1 MSEIFITSDT
11 HFCHIPEFLW
21 QPRGFKSVEE
31 MNEEIIERWNSI
43 VKPEDD
49 VWHLGDMALSNVS
62 EAIDYINRLNGKILW
77 IGGNHDTDNKIK
89 TIIFNCPNVHWIG
102 WASNTKIGKIT
113 CYLSHYPT
121 LTANYDEKHF
131 SQHVINFHGH
141 THQKTNF
148 LQSDNPFMYHVG
160 MDSHNCTPIHIEA
173 AINEVRQ
180 HWNDMQSQK
189 IPIRE
194 LYDYPLN

>member
-1 MSEIFITSDT
+1 MGEIFITSDT

-31 MNEEIIERWNSI
+31 MNEAIVERWNNV
-43 VKPEDD
+43 VKSEDK
-49 VWHLGDMALSNVS
+49 VWHLGDIALSDT
-62 EAIDYINRLNGKILW
+62 EKAIKYINQLNGEIMW
-77 IGGNHDTDNKIK
+77 IGGNHDSANRIK
-89 TIIFNCPNVHWIG
+89 LILQECPRIFWIG
-102 WASNTKIGKIT
+102 WASLTKIGKIS

-121 LTANYDEKHF
+121 FTANYDEKHF
-131 SQHVINFHGH
+131 SQHVINLHAH

-148 LQSDNPFMYHVG
+148 LNPTNPFMYHVG
-160 MDSHNCTPIHIEA
+160 MDSHNCTPIHIET

-180 HWNDMQSQK
+180 RWNDMQSQK
-189 IPIRE
+189 ISIRE

>member
-1 MSEIFITSDT
+1 MGEIFITSDT

-62 EAIDYINRLNGKILW
+62 EAIDYINRLNGRILW

-102 WASNTKIGKIT
+102 WAFNTKIGKIT

-160 MDSHNCTPIHIEA
+160 MDSHNCTPIHIEV

-180 HWNDMQSQK
+180 HWNNMQSQK

-194 LYDYPLN
+194 LYNYPLN